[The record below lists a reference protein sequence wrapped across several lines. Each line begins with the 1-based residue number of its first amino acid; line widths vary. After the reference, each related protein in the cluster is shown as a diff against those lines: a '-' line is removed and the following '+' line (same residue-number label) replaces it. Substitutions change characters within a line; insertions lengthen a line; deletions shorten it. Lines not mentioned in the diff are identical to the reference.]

1 MKVPTLGSLS
11 DNGLMAGVGSVQI
24 TFFWEAELNVDLG
37 KGGEMLWGANLGFSG
52 TETKM
57 KGVQV
62 ATVGCRGEAGVHA
75 LLLKVG
81 EKGCRG

>member
-1 MKVPTLGSLS
+1 
-11 DNGLMAGVGSVQI
+11 
-24 TFFWEAELNVDLG
+24 
-37 KGGEMLWGANLGFSG
+37 MLWGANLGFSG

-81 EKGCRG
+81 EKGCRGWVL